1 MESCSEFRVLSWYCS
16 NSASMHA
23 EPASA
28 PGDGPAG
35 FREPVVIKTNNQ
47 HIKLGDG
54 MPVSPQPS

>member
-1 MESCSEFRVLSWYCS
+1 M
-16 NSASMHA
+16 ASMHA

-35 FREPVVIKTNNQ
+35 FGEPVVIKTNNQ